1 METLLTV
8 VIPAYNAE
16 KYIKYTLDSLC
27 DECTNKRLVL
37 EKPEISDM
45 EKGETEPDARYQEN
59 GQSCLEVLVV
69 RRMVRQ
75 ITTEKLQINMQKS
88 NPYSPCDS

>member
-45 EKGETEPDARYQEN
+45 EKGETEPDAPVTR
-59 GQSCLEVLVV
+59 SFVSLFSDL
-69 RRMVRQ
+69 R
-75 ITTEKLQINMQKS
+75 
-88 NPYSPCDS
+88 

>member
-45 EKGETEPDARYQEN
+45 EKGETEPDARY
-59 GQSCLEVLVV
+59 
-69 RRMVRQ
+69 
-75 ITTEKLQINMQKS
+75 
-88 NPYSPCDS
+88 

>member
-1 METLLTV
+1 MEKLLTV

-45 EKGETEPDARYQEN
+45 EKGETEPDARYQKN
-59 GQSCLEVLVV
+59 GQSCLEVLVGKRPLTMEWWCV
-69 RRMVRQ
+69 RRP
-75 ITTEKLQINMQKS
+75 INYWEMHHPNKKW
-88 NPYSPCDS
+88 

>member
-27 DECTNKRLVL
+27 GECTNKRLVL

-45 EKGETEPDARYQEN
+45 EKGETEPWQDTRKMGSRAWK
-59 GQSCLEVLVV
+59 CWW
-69 RRMVRQ
+69 
-75 ITTEKLQINMQKS
+75 
-88 NPYSPCDS
+88 